1 MTAMGMMDDLSQ
13 RRFPEAFRIGPAA
26 WPPELQAALER
37 LAKPAG
43 AESPAEAG
51 LLDLLKKLA
60 TELFRA
66 RKRMLQPGTAE
77 PLEEMR
83 RPWRHVE
90 AMWDLLHQA
99 EIEVQDHDGAR
110 FEAGLE
116 LTAVAYQPTAGLQR
130 ETVLETLRPS
140 IYYKGQLVQRGEVVV
155 GTPEAPAGPGA
166 SQGA

>member
-1 MTAMGMMDDLSQ
+1 MGMMDDLSQ
-13 RRFPEAFRIGPAA
+13 RRFPEPFRIGPAP

-37 LAKPAG
+37 LARPAG
-43 AESPAEAG
+43 PEGAGEAA

-66 RKRMLQPGTAE
+66 RKRMLKPGSSE
-77 PLEEMR
+77 PLEEMK

-99 EIEVQDHDGAR
+99 EFEVQDHDGSR

-116 LTAVAYQPTAGLQR
+116 LSVIAYQPTAGLQR
-130 ETVLETLRPS
+130 ETVIETIRPS
-140 IYYKGQLVQRGEVVV
+140 IYHKGQLVQRGEVVV
-155 GTPEAPAGPGA
+155 GKPEEPAAP
-166 SQGA
+166 STS